1 MMGRKYRK
9 NQVILNQYQN
19 LTPQQI
25 EKFQQ
30 IKGYPLEEEIR
41 LMIKR
46 IQNQYDKIQQF
57 IKDNPEVEPLYI
69 MHKITK

>member
-1 MMGRKYRK
+1 MGRKYRK